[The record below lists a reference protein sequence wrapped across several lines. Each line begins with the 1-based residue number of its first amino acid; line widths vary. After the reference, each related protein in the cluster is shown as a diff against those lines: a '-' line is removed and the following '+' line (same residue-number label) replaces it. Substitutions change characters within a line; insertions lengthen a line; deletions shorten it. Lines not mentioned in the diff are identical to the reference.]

1 MVAVLPGQAPPR
13 RHAPAHSSASAAPRV
28 GAHPQEEP
36 CNSEDEYDSQISSGP
51 EQERAFVERLAAR
64 GLQIREMKKD
74 GNCLF
79 RCISDRV
86 YGDAEMHDV
95 ARQLCMDH
103 MEKERDHFSQYV
115 TQDFEAYLRR
125 KRRDGTFGNH
135 IEMQALSEIYS
146 RPIEVYAQSDQP
158 INTFQSHAPEPLQ
171 PPQRQ
176 SEPPQSPQP
185 QSAANASSPP
195 LPPLRLSYHGRNHYN
210 VIFDPAQPDVGV
222 GLGLPG
228 LQPGLA
234 DKSQLDAAKLESEQ
248 AAIER
253 DLLTAAQDSSELD
266 ATQEAIEEAVM
277 RASRDEYLQQS
288 NVLMGAGAGAGG
300 ASTLGWEFGGAG
312 DGGGSFAAEGDS
324 AAKRSKASQL
334 HQPSGT
340 ASWEGS
346 ASGGGSRDATGWEE
360 PPQPEA
366 NETVKTLLAMGFPLA
381 RALYAHEVFGD
392 NLENCLEVLTND

>member
-1 MVAVLPGQAPPR
+1 MVALLPGQVPPR
-13 RHAPAHSSASAAPRV
+13 RHAPPAHSSASSHAAAPRG
-28 GAHPQEEP
+28 GALPQEEP
-36 CNSEDEYDSQISSGP
+36 CNSEDEYDSQIGSGP
-51 EQERAFVERLAAR
+51 EQERVFLERLAAR
-64 GLQIREMKKD
+64 GLQIREMKRD

-158 INTFQSHAPEPLQ
+158 INTFQSHAPEPPQQAQQAQ
-171 PPQRQ
+171 PP
-176 SEPPQSPQP
+176 PPQG
-185 QSAANASSPP
+185 AAEASSPP

-266 ATQEAIEEAVM
+266 ATQEAIEAAVM
-277 RASRDEYLQQS
+277 RASRDEYLQRP
-288 NVLMGAGAGAGG
+288 NALMGAGAGAGG
-300 ASTLGWEFGGAG
+300 ASSLGWEFGRAG
-312 DGGGSFAAEGDS
+312 DGVGGFAAEGDS
-324 AAKRSKASQL
+324 AAKRSKASQPQQL
-334 HQPSGT
+334 AGT
-340 ASWEGS
+340 AVWEGS
-346 ASGGGSRDATGWEE
+346 DGVGGGLDAGGWEE